1 MKPRLDFSFIKKLW
15 PHIIEFRLRLMV
27 GIFLICVT
35 TGLDLVGPIL
45 IGKAADAV
53 VETPANVNTLLFI
66 CSGFFVVILLK
77 ALFEMAQAFT
87 IQTTGLLITQQLRVR
102 VFDRILRFPMTYFDE
117 HSSGRLITRV
127 INDVRSLSELFTA
140 SMSVLALDVM
150 VILGTIVA
158 MLILDWK
165 LAGLILLTF
174 PAVVWVIAYFG
185 ERLSEAYREAR
196 IRLSEINS
204 FLGENVAAMAT
215 IHRLGAQEARGTS
228 FGGIV
233 LRHQQSLMKSIQAY
247 AQVQPWANVLNGIA
261 MATLLGVGGIWVIQG
276 KVKVGILVAFLAY
289 IRNLFQP
296 IRDLVEKYNVVLS
309 ALVSAER
316 VAGVF
321 DESVEES
328 RISMSPQIDRP
339 CGVTFQDVSFQYQ
352 GRKENALQ
360 NVSFEIPP
368 GKTLAIVGATGSG
381 KSTIARLLLRF
392 YEPGQGKISLGGV
405 SLSEWPRWA
414 LRQHVGF
421 IPQDVYLF
429 EGSVRDNLLLANK
442 NLLDSHLIEQCKKA
456 QVWDFIEKRGGLD
469 LVIHEGG
476 QNLSLG
482 EKQLLSFARVLVL
495 NPEVL
500 IMDEATASLDNASEA
515 RLMVAVGEL
524 LKGRTALIIAHRLS
538 TIESCDQVI
547 VLDKGLLKEMGSI
560 AELRKQRGL
569 FDKFYRLYQ
578 KSPER
583 SL

>member
-1 MKPRLDFSFIKKLW
+1 MTTRIHFQVIRKLW
-15 PHIIEFRLRLMV
+15 PHIKEFQLRLLGGV
-27 GIFLICVT
+27 TLIVMT
-35 TGLDLVGPIL
+35 TGLDLIGPIL

-53 VETPANVNTLLFI
+53 VATPAKVGILMRI
-66 CSGFFVVILLK
+66 CLGFFLVIFLK
-77 ALFEMAQAFT
+77 AISEMLQAFT

-102 VFDRILRFPMTYFDE
+102 VFDRITRFPMEYFDE

-150 VILGTIVA
+150 VILGTVVA

-174 PAVVWVIAYFG
+174 PCVIWAIAYFG

-196 IRLSEINS
+196 ARLSEINS

-215 IHRLGAQEARGTS
+215 IHRLGAQDSRRNS
-228 FGGIV
+228 FEGIV
-233 LRHQQSLMKSIQAY
+233 GHHQEALMKSIHAY
-247 AQVQPWANVLNGIA
+247 AQVQPWANLLNGIA
-261 MATLLGVGGIWVIQG
+261 MATLLGVGGVWVIQG

-309 ALVSAER
+309 AFVSAER
-316 VAGVF
+316 VAHVF
-321 DESVEES
+321 DEPIEEDALGATLQ
-328 RISMSPQIDRP
+328 ISRP
-339 CGVTFQDVSFQYQ
+339 CGIQF
-352 GRKENALQ
+352 Q
-360 NVSFEIPP
+360 NVSFAYRTREEKALEQVSFELSP
-368 GKTLAIVGATGSG
+368 GKTMAIIGATGSG

-392 YEPGQGKISLGGV
+392 YEPSQGTIFLGGV
-405 SLSEWPRWA
+405 SLDRWPRSL

-429 EGSVRDNLLLANK
+429 EGSVRDNLMLANAE
-442 NLLDSHLIEQCKKA
+442 LSDAHLIEQCKKA

-469 LVIHEGG
+469 LIIDEGG
-476 QNLSLG
+476 HNLSLG
-482 EKQLLSFARVLVL
+482 EKQLLSFARMLVL

-500 IMDEATASLDNASEA
+500 VMDEATASLDNASEA
-515 RLMVAVGEL
+515 RLMVAIREL

-538 TIESCDQVI
+538 TIENCDQVI
-547 VLDKGLLKEMGSI
+547 VLEKGLLKEQGSI
-560 AELRKQRGL
+560 PELRKQQGL
-569 FDKFYRLYQ
+569 FDKFYQLYQ
-578 KSPER
+578 EGPSC
-583 SL
+583 